1 MGFLSQMKKL
11 LPVSSRSFHRHEE
24 VSEANQQKLLHRL
37 DEISNQIAG
46 LHESQDDIR
55 NRVIWQDGEANY
67 RLERFQYLFW
77 QLYRH
82 EGESEEAAKIRFF
95 HSLTPHGDNLMLMQD
110 AGAALLHHF
119 ADICKRNNL
128 LYWANGGTLLGAVR
142 HGNFVPWDDDI
153 DVYMPSDQL
162 LKLEKIITEQEPQFR
177 IRVMWDWIAA
187 CRQIR
192 FMTSDPNC
200 PAFVDIFP
208 VYWVSS
214 NPQTSGDKAVQARL
228 DFQEKLWDTF
238 ASTSWATSS
247 NYDDHLIPDDD
258 SPLAQRLREFLA
270 AAQKKL
276 GQSVTFVDSEQKA
289 SGFVRGIENIPEP
302 HPAHPYPKKDW
313 VDIHPIKFR
322 DFTLSAPSMDVTKT
336 FLERT
341 YGDWLSLPRDMFEMQ
356 NHRHF
361 ASITESQETR
371 ESLTR
376 LIDSAQSL
384 D

>member
-11 LPVSSRSFHRHEE
+11 LPVSSRSFHRYEE
-24 VSEANQQKLLHRL
+24 VSEVNQQKLLHRL

-55 NRVIWQDGEANY
+55 NRVIWQDDEANY

-322 DFTLSAPSMDVTKT
+322 DFTLSAPSLDVTKT

-361 ASITESQETR
+361 ASLTESQETR

-376 LIDSAQSL
+376 LIDSARSL